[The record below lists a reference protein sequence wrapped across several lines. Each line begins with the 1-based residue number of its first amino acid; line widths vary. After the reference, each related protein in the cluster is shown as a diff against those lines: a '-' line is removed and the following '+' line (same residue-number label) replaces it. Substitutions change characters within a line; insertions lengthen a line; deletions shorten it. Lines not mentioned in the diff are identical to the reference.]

1 MKKFS
6 LLMMVI
12 IFVMVFPGRGQ
23 AASGHSN
30 IYLDG
35 KELVLATDAKIET
48 ISNNTMIPIRV
59 VVENLGFQVDWE
71 QKERTVTIRNDKT
84 TIQLTVGNKTALVN
98 GSEVTLPMG
107 PVLRTDTVIVPIRFV
122 SEQMGLQ
129 VNWDNATKKIYMISP
144 PGGSGNTNN
153 GTGGTTTPNPDDT
166 KNDNLATIN
175 ALSFSDNRLIISTT
189 GSIEPKA
196 SVMSSPNRVVI
207 DIPYA
212 KFAETFG
219 TSNQL
224 DSNSQGTLSVMG
236 YPDISTIRY
245 SLYNDSPS
253 TVRIVMDLN
262 YAKNY
267 KLSTE
272 GSLLIVDLNTSNS
285 GSGVPQVGGNGKKI
299 AVIDAGHGNHDP
311 GAIGITGKKEK
322 DYNLAVALKVEKLLK
337 NESKIDVVLTRS
349 NDIFLE
355 LKERVKIAND
365 LNADVFV
372 SIHANSAGSST
383 AAGTETYYKNNSS
396 KAFANVMH
404 KYIVKATGFT
414 DRGVRYGNFHVIRET
429 KMAAVLLEAGYLSN
443 KSNEAA
449 LFTENIQ
456 NRVAQGI
463 VDGIKEYLAIK

>member
-59 VVENLGFQVDWE
+59 VVENLGFQVAWE
-71 QKERTVTIRNDKT
+71 QKARTVTIKNDKT
-84 TIQLTVGNKTALVN
+84 TVQLTVGNKTA
-98 GSEVTLPMG
+98 TLDGNKVSLPIG

-129 VNWDNATKKIYMISP
+129 VNWDNATKKIYMFSP
-144 PGGSGNTNN
+144 NGGSGNSNN
-153 GTGGTTTPNPDDT
+153 GTGGTTTPNPNDT
-166 KNDNLATIN
+166 KNDLATIN
-175 ALSFSDNRLIISTT
+175 GLSFSDNRLILSTT

-219 TSNQL
+219 SSNQL
-224 DSNSQGTLSVMG
+224 DSNSQGSLSVMG
-236 YPDISTIRY
+236 YADISKIRY

-267 KLSTE
+267 KLYTE
-272 GSLLIVDLNTSNS
+272 GSLLIVDLNTTDT
-285 GSGVPQVGGNGKKI
+285 GSGLPPVGGNGKKI
-299 AVIDAGHGNHDP
+299 AVIDAGHGNQDP
-311 GAIGITGKKEK
+311 GAIGVTGKKEK
-322 DYNLAVALKVEKLLK
+322 DFNLKVALKVEKLLK

-372 SIHANSAGSST
+372 SIHANSAGSSA
-383 AAGTETYYKNNSS
+383 AAGTETYYKNTSS

-404 KYIVKATGFT
+404 KYLVKATGLT

-443 KSNEAA
+443 KNNEAA
-449 LFTENIQ
+449 LFTDSLQ
-456 NRVAQGI
+456 SRVAQGI
-463 VDGIKEYLAIK
+463 VDGIKEYLGVK

>member
-1 MKKFS
+1 
-6 LLMMVI
+6 MVI
-12 IFVMVFPGRGQ
+12 IFVMAFPGRGQ
-23 AASGHSN
+23 AASEHSN

-35 KELVLATDAKIET
+35 KELVLATDAKIEM
-48 ISNNTMIPIRV
+48 INNNIMIPVRV
-59 VVENLGFQVDWE
+59 VVENLGFNVIWE
-71 QKERTVTIRNDKT
+71 QKARTVTIKNNKT
-84 TIQLTVGNKTALVN
+84 TIQLIVNNKIATVD
-98 GSEVTLPMG
+98 GSKVTLPIG
-107 PVLRTDTVIVPIRFV
+107 PVLKTDTVLVPIRFV

-129 VNWDNATKKIYMISP
+129 VDWDNTTKRVYMFSP
-144 PGGSGNTNN
+144 TGGSGNTDD
-153 GTGGTTTPNPDDT
+153 GTVGTIPNPDDT
-166 KNDNLATIN
+166 TSSDLATIDDLN
-175 ALSFSDNRLIISTT
+175 FSDNRLIISTT

-196 SVMSSPNRVVI
+196 SVMSSPDRIII

-219 TSNQL
+219 SSNQL
-224 DSNSQGTLSVMG
+224 DSNSQGTFSVMG
-236 YPDISTIRY
+236 YSDVSTIRY

-253 TVRIVMDLN
+253 TVRIVIDLN

-267 KLSTE
+267 KLYAE

-285 GSGVPQVGGNGKKI
+285 GSGVGNGKKI
-299 AVIDAGHGNHDP
+299 AVIDAGHGNQDP

-337 NESKIDVVLTRS
+337 NESIIDVVLTRS
-349 NDIFLE
+349 SDIFLE

-383 AAGTETYYKNNSS
+383 AAGTETYYKNSSS

-404 KYIVKATGFT
+404 KYIVKATGFK
-414 DRGVRYGNFHVIRET
+414 DRGVLYGNFHVIRET
-429 KMAAVLLEAGYLSN
+429 NMAAVLLEAGYLSN
-443 KSNEAA
+443 KSNESA
-449 LFTENIQ
+449 LFTDSLQ

-463 VDGIKEYLAIK
+463 VDGIKEYLGVN